1 MTITFWLISQ
11 NQHLLNAQTKEQKV
25 GLLTPKVLKIKMM
38 KPVIKKIINRSV
50 FFTLLSFISTSG
62 FAQFPDLIS
71 YQTIIR
77 NSNNELVANTSIGV
91 LISILS
97 GSEANVLWY
106 QEEHTVKTNINGLAY
121 IIIGKGSIHNGT
133 MSGIDWSKGPFYIK
147 SETDPQ
153 GGNNYTLVV
162 VSQML
167 SVPYAIFAK
176 SAENVTGPI
185 TELDPQFNAS
195 ISKGIHAVDTAAWNR
210 KLSNYTETDPL
221 FYASISSGITAA
233 DTTNWNKNLNS
244 HLETIGVINASI
256 VGGIIN
262 SADTAAWYKFLRS
275 NIEKDPLFYA
285 SISRG
290 ITAADTAAWNKKLS
304 SYTETEPLFNA
315 SISKGIHAVDTAAW
329 NKKLSS
335 YTETDPLF
343 YASISSGITAADTAA
358 WNHILYLSDNII
370 FTSGKSIKLNISDTF
385 TMLANYRIG
394 IANKLNISDTASM
407 LANYRNV
414 NASKLNVSDTTI
426 MLTNVRANISSK
438 LNISDTAT
446 MLANYRNV
454 NASKLNISDTTV
466 MLTNLRANISSKLN
480 VSDTATMLANYRNFN
495 ASKLNISDTATMLR
509 NYRNVNASKL
519 NVSDTTIM
527 LTNLRANISSKLN
540 VSDTTIMLTN
550 VRANISSKLNIS
562 DTATMLANYRN
573 VNASKFNVSDT
584 TIMLTN
590 VRANISSKLNI
601 SDTATMLANY
611 RNSNATKL
619 NISDTSSMLFPYL
632 RKADLN
638 TSTIS
643 YVLANADRYNS
654 ISANTEIFTQST
666 TDVLA
671 TGMSFTP
678 TAGNYIVNF
687 NSEYSIEPTD
697 ITGQAQIDL
706 NAAYLNLWLRPVTNR
721 TLSYG
726 AGVTLSPG
734 VYYNAGAVTTT
745 GTLTLDAGG
754 DPNAEF
760 IFKFGA
766 AYSTAAAS
774 TVVLTNGAS
783 ACNVY
788 WVAEGAIALGAN
800 TVMKGM
806 LISNSGAVSL
816 GNMSQLQGNLFS
828 TAGAIT
834 IDGSVVSKTTGCTNN
849 FGSLNNFLIFSKS
862 GVISN
867 TGASYITGDIAT
879 NTGTISGFESA
890 NFIGSIHAPGA
901 SIATANFSVYQNG
914 TLIPFS
920 SRKRKSTLNLSEIT
934 LQAIASVNEGGSIEI
949 RWNVALGTVK
959 MQQRILT
966 IQQVR

>member
-1 MTITFWLISQ
+1 
-11 NQHLLNAQTKEQKV
+11 
-25 GLLTPKVLKIKMM
+25 
-38 KPVIKKIINRSV
+38 
-50 FFTLLSFISTSG
+50 
-62 FAQFPDLIS
+62 
-71 YQTIIR
+71 
-77 NSNNELVANTSIGV
+77 
-91 LISILS
+91 
-97 GSEANVLWY
+97 
-106 QEEHTVKTNINGLAY
+106 
-121 IIIGKGSIHNGT
+121 
-133 MSGIDWSKGPFYIK
+133 
-147 SETDPQ
+147 
-153 GGNNYTLVV
+153 
-162 VSQML
+162 ML
-167 SVPYAIFAK
+167 
-176 SAENVTGPI
+176 
-185 TELDPQFNAS
+185 
-195 ISKGIHAVDTAAWNR
+195 R
-210 KLSNYTETDPL
+210 
-221 FYASISSGITAA
+221 
-233 DTTNWNKNLNS
+233 
-244 HLETIGVINASI
+244 
-256 VGGIIN
+256 
-262 SADTAAWYKFLRS
+262 
-275 NIEKDPLFYA
+275 
-285 SISRG
+285 
-290 ITAADTAAWNKKLS
+290 
-304 SYTETEPLFNA
+304 
-315 SISKGIHAVDTAAW
+315 
-329 NKKLSS
+329 
-335 YTETDPLF
+335 
-343 YASISSGITAADTAA
+343 
-358 WNHILYLSDNII
+358 
-370 FTSGKSIKLNISDTF
+370 
-385 TMLANYRIG
+385 
-394 IANKLNISDTASM
+394 
-407 LANYRNV
+407 
-414 NASKLNVSDTTI
+414 
-426 MLTNVRANISSK
+426 
-438 LNISDTAT
+438 
-446 MLANYRNV
+446 NYRNV
-454 NASKLNISDTTV
+454 NASKLNISDTTI
-466 MLTNLRANISSKLN
+466 MLTNVRANISSKLN
-480 VSDTATMLANYRNFN
+480 VSDTATMLANYRNVNASKLNITDTASMLSNYRNSN
-495 ASKLNISDTATMLR
+495 ASKLNISDT
-509 NYRNVNASKL
+509 
-519 NVSDTTIM
+519 TIM
-527 LTNLRANISSKLN
+527 LTNL
-540 VSDTTIMLTN
+540 
-550 VRANISSKLNIS
+550 
-562 DTATMLANYRN
+562 
-573 VNASKFNVSDT
+573 
-584 TIMLTN
+584 
-590 VRANISSKLNI
+590 RANISSKLNI

-611 RNSNATKL
+611 RNSNANKL

-638 TSTIS
+638 TATIS

-706 NAAYLNLWLRPVTNR
+706 NAAYLNLWLRPVTNS

-816 GNMSQLQGNLFS
+816 GSMSQLQGNLFS
-828 TAGAIT
+828 TAGAIS
-834 IDGSVVSKTTGCTNN
+834 IDASVVSKTTGCTNN

-890 NFIGSIHAPGA
+890 NLIGSIQASGA
-901 SIATANFSVYQNG
+901 SNATANFSVYQNG

-934 LQAIASVNEGGSIEI
+934 LQAIASVNTGGSIEI
-949 RWNVALGTVK
+949 RWNVALGKVK

>member
-573 VNASKFNVSDT
+573 
-584 TIMLTN
+584 
-590 VRANISSKLNI
+590 
-601 SDTATMLANY
+601 
-611 RNSNATKL
+611 SNATKL

>member
-1 MTITFWLISQ
+1 
-11 NQHLLNAQTKEQKV
+11 
-25 GLLTPKVLKIKMM
+25 
-38 KPVIKKIINRSV
+38 
-50 FFTLLSFISTSG
+50 
-62 FAQFPDLIS
+62 
-71 YQTIIR
+71 
-77 NSNNELVANTSIGV
+77 
-91 LISILS
+91 
-97 GSEANVLWY
+97 
-106 QEEHTVKTNINGLAY
+106 
-121 IIIGKGSIHNGT
+121 
-133 MSGIDWSKGPFYIK
+133 
-147 SETDPQ
+147 
-153 GGNNYTLVV
+153 
-162 VSQML
+162 
-167 SVPYAIFAK
+167 
-176 SAENVTGPI
+176 
-185 TELDPQFNAS
+185 
-195 ISKGIHAVDTAAWNR
+195 
-210 KLSNYTETDPL
+210 
-221 FYASISSGITAA
+221 
-233 DTTNWNKNLNS
+233 
-244 HLETIGVINASI
+244 
-256 VGGIIN
+256 
-262 SADTAAWYKFLRS
+262 
-275 NIEKDPLFYA
+275 
-285 SISRG
+285 
-290 ITAADTAAWNKKLS
+290 
-304 SYTETEPLFNA
+304 
-315 SISKGIHAVDTAAW
+315 
-329 NKKLSS
+329 
-335 YTETDPLF
+335 
-343 YASISSGITAADTAA
+343 
-358 WNHILYLSDNII
+358 
-370 FTSGKSIKLNISDTF
+370 
-385 TMLANYRIG
+385 
-394 IANKLNISDTASM
+394 
-407 LANYRNV
+407 
-414 NASKLNVSDTTI
+414 
-426 MLTNVRANISSK
+426 
-438 LNISDTAT
+438 
-446 MLANYRNV
+446 
-454 NASKLNISDTTV
+454 
-466 MLTNLRANISSKLN
+466 
-480 VSDTATMLANYRNFN
+480 
-495 ASKLNISDTATMLR
+495 
-509 NYRNVNASKL
+509 
-519 NVSDTTIM
+519 
-527 LTNLRANISSKLN
+527 
-540 VSDTTIMLTN
+540 
-550 VRANISSKLNIS
+550 
-562 DTATMLANYRN
+562 
-573 VNASKFNVSDT
+573 
-584 TIMLTN
+584 MLTN

-619 NISDTSSMLFPYL
+619 NILDTSSMLFPYL

-678 TAGNYIVNF
+678 IAGNYIVNF

-816 GNMSQLQGNLFS
+816 GSMSQLQGNLFS
-828 TAGAIT
+828 TAGAIS
-834 IDGSVVSKTTGCTNN
+834 IDASVVSKTTGCTNN

-890 NFIGSIHAPGA
+890 NLIGSIHAPGA

-934 LQAIASVNEGGSIEI
+934 LQAIASVNTGGSIEI
-949 RWNVALGTVK
+949 RWNVALGKVK

>member
-480 VSDTATMLANYRNFN
+480 VSDTATMLANYRN
-495 ASKLNISDTATMLR
+495 
-509 NYRNVNASKL
+509 
-519 NVSDTTIM
+519 
-527 LTNLRANISSKLN
+527 
-540 VSDTTIMLTN
+540 
-550 VRANISSKLNIS
+550 
-562 DTATMLANYRN
+562 
-573 VNASKFNVSDT
+573 
-584 TIMLTN
+584 
-590 VRANISSKLNI
+590 
-601 SDTATMLANY
+601 
-611 RNSNATKL
+611 SNATKL

>member
-1 MTITFWLISQ
+1 
-11 NQHLLNAQTKEQKV
+11 
-25 GLLTPKVLKIKMM
+25 
-38 KPVIKKIINRSV
+38 
-50 FFTLLSFISTSG
+50 
-62 FAQFPDLIS
+62 
-71 YQTIIR
+71 
-77 NSNNELVANTSIGV
+77 
-91 LISILS
+91 
-97 GSEANVLWY
+97 
-106 QEEHTVKTNINGLAY
+106 
-121 IIIGKGSIHNGT
+121 
-133 MSGIDWSKGPFYIK
+133 
-147 SETDPQ
+147 
-153 GGNNYTLVV
+153 
-162 VSQML
+162 ML
-167 SVPYAIFAK
+167 
-176 SAENVTGPI
+176 
-185 TELDPQFNAS
+185 
-195 ISKGIHAVDTAAWNR
+195 R
-210 KLSNYTETDPL
+210 
-221 FYASISSGITAA
+221 
-233 DTTNWNKNLNS
+233 
-244 HLETIGVINASI
+244 
-256 VGGIIN
+256 
-262 SADTAAWYKFLRS
+262 
-275 NIEKDPLFYA
+275 
-285 SISRG
+285 
-290 ITAADTAAWNKKLS
+290 
-304 SYTETEPLFNA
+304 
-315 SISKGIHAVDTAAW
+315 
-329 NKKLSS
+329 
-335 YTETDPLF
+335 
-343 YASISSGITAADTAA
+343 
-358 WNHILYLSDNII
+358 
-370 FTSGKSIKLNISDTF
+370 
-385 TMLANYRIG
+385 
-394 IANKLNISDTASM
+394 
-407 LANYRNV
+407 NYRNV

-426 MLTNVRANISSK
+426 MLTNLRANISSK

-446 MLANYRNV
+446 MLRNYRNV
-454 NASKLNISDTTV
+454 NASKLDISDTT
-466 MLTNLRANISSKLN
+466 S
-480 VSDTATMLANYRNFN
+480 MLANYRNFN

-527 LTNLRANISSKLN
+527 LTNFRANISSKLN
-540 VSDTTIMLTN
+540 ISDTATMLRN
-550 VRANISSKLNIS
+550 YRNSDAGKLNIS

-573 VNASKFNVSDT
+573 VNASK
-584 TIMLTN
+584 
-590 VRANISSKLNI
+590 
-601 SDTATMLANY
+601 
-611 RNSNATKL
+611 L

-632 RKADLN
+632 RKADLI

-816 GNMSQLQGNLFS
+816 GSMSQLQGNLFS
-828 TAGAIT
+828 TAGAIS
-834 IDGSVVSKTTGCTNN
+834 IDASVVSKTTGCTNN

-879 NTGTISGFESA
+879 NTGTISGFEFA
-890 NFIGSIHAPGA
+890 NLIGSIHAPGA

-934 LQAIASVNEGGSIEI
+934 LQALASVNAGGSIEI